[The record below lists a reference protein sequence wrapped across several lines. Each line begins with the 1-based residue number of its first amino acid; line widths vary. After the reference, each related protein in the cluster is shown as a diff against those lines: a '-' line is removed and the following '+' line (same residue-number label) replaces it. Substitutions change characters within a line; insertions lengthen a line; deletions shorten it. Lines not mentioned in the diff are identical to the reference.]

1 MSRTASSR
9 PRVTVAAVMGTRPEI
24 IKLAPVV
31 HELTGRGARVRTL
44 LTGQHYDPVLAGDV
58 VDAFELT
65 DVEPPAAPVGGLS
78 RADQVAAMISG
89 LAASLRALRPDAVL
103 VQGDTNSASAGAQAA
118 HYLGLPVVH
127 VEAGL
132 RSHDRGMPEEVNRL
146 VIGALADLHCAPTPE
161 SAANLLAAGADRS
174 AVHVT
179 GNPVVEATLA
189 SLGRPHR
196 AAAVLRSVHLSGMPF
211 VLATVHRPENTDD
224 PAALAALL
232 RALDQLPAP
241 VLFPAHPR
249 TTARIAAA
257 GLTVPR
263 SLRVVEP
270 LDHATFLALAAQAQL
285 VVSDSGGLQEEVTV
299 LGRPMVVVR
308 TSTERPE
315 SVRAGFCRLAR
326 PEGIPGAAA
335 ELLDPH
341 HLVAL
346 AQRPSPYGD
355 GSASRRIADLVL
367 DLAARGAAAVAP
379 APRHGSLVR
388 L

>member
-1 MSRTASSR
+1 MSPLARR
-9 PRVTVAAVMGTRPEI
+9 QPTVAAVMGTRPEI

-58 VDAFELT
+58 VDAFGLT
-65 DVEPPAAPVGGLS
+65 DVAPPAAPVGGLA
-78 RADQVAAMISG
+78 RAEQVAAMISG
-89 LAASLRALRPDAVL
+89 LAGQLRELAPDAVL

-161 SAANLLAAGADRS
+161 SAANLLVAGTDPAT
-174 AVHVT
+174 VHVT

-189 SLGRPHR
+189 SLERPHR

-232 RALDQLPAP
+232 RALDLLPAP

-270 LDHATFLALAAQAQL
+270 LDHATFLALAARAQL

-315 SVRAGFCRLAR
+315 SVSAGFCRLAR
-326 PEGIPGAAA
+326 PAGIPAAAA
-335 ELLDPH
+335 ELLDPE
-341 HLVAL
+341 HLAAL
-346 AQRPSPYGD
+346 ARRPSPYGD

-367 DLAARGAAAVAP
+367 GLPDRGRGPLGAGRTSGVPARA
-379 APRHGSLVR
+379 
-388 L
+388 

>member
-1 MSRTASSR
+1 MSRPDR
-9 PRVTVAAVMGTRPEI
+9 PVTVAAVMGTRPEI

-44 LTGQHYDPVLAGDV
+44 LTGQHHDRALAGDV
-58 VDAFELT
+58 VDAFGLT
-65 DVEPPAAPVGGLS
+65 DVEPPAVPVGGLA
-78 RADQVAAMISG
+78 RAEQVAAMISG
-89 LAASLRALRPDAVL
+89 LAGSLRELRPDAVL

-161 SAANLLAAGADRS
+161 AAANLLSAGTAPAAVR
-174 AVHVT
+174 VT
-179 GNPVVEATLA
+179 GNPVVEATRA
-189 SLGRPHR
+189 SLQRPHR

-232 RALDQLPAP
+232 RALDLLPAP

-257 GLTVPR
+257 GLVVPR

-270 LDHATFLALAAQAQL
+270 LDHATFLALAARAQL
-285 VVSDSGGLQEEVTV
+285 LVSDSGGLQEEVTV

-326 PEGIPGAAA
+326 PAGIPAAAA
-335 ELLDPH
+335 ELLAPD
-341 HLVAL
+341 HLAEL
-346 AQRPSPYGD
+346 ARTPSPYGD
-355 GSASRRIADLVL
+355 GSASRRIADHVL
-367 DLAARGAAAVAP
+367 DLVTRGVPVDLDRATAASARPGC
-379 APRHGSLVR
+379 
-388 L
+388 